1 MSKYIRLQCIYIPI
15 SGKWRGLRSLPWW
28 AIYARKLHRQ
38 GTVLRHSGRYMLF
51 QLHCRYC
58 IIRCIYIIS
67 SYHLFLI
74 HFILCNILRP
84 IQKTKSKRNQQ
95 RQQQLLPEVE
105 SFCIVFLLLTGY
117 LLCCSID

>member
-58 IIRCIYIIS
+58 IRCIYIIS

-74 HFILCNILRP
+74 NFILCNILRP
-84 IQKTKSKRNQQ
+84 IQKTKSKGNQQ
-95 RQQQLLPEVE
+95 RQQKLLPEVG
-105 SFCIVFLLLTGY
+105 SFCIIFCYSLDTY
-117 LLCCSID
+117 YCCSID